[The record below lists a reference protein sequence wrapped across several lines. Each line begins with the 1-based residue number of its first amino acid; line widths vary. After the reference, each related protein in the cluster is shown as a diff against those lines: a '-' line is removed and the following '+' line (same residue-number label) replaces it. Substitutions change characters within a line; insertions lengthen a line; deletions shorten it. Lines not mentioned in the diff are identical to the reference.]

1 MVNCN
6 TGLYCD
12 SPEQEFIGSPV
23 SLKHI
28 FTLNTNQYDVQTM
41 LLTCIVNPDPVIEEA
56 TKCRKYLD
64 DKFIKEIQSKRF
76 KQWIKT
82 YKFE

>member
-1 MVNCN
+1 MN
-6 TGLYCD
+6 D
-12 SPEQEFIGSPV
+12 
-23 SLKHI
+23 I
-28 FTLNTNQYDVQTM
+28 FTLNTNQYDIQNM

-56 TKCRKYLD
+56 TQCRKYLD